1 VPAPVSNVTLD
12 NNGSTNSL
20 HLSFQSAIGDVDS
33 YAVDLVDGQ
42 SGSVVQADSLQNST
56 TEKTFRG
63 LTAGRLYRAEVTTV
77 SGDLNSTGAGK
88 EMCTVPAPVT
98 RLTVANI
105 GSSNSP
111 RVNFFRAIGDVD
123 FYNVNLSCESKQ
135 QNNIKNNIVS
145 NNKTDAFIESLTPG
159 KLYRVSM
166 TTVSGVLT
174 IILDEVAVPHTVENV
189 TLENEGTTNSLTVN
203 FTSATGDVTQYTV
216 ELVDTTNGSVVK
228 SENLSND
235 TTVHIFNGLIPGRR
249 YQVHV
254 TTVSGNCTSPPVT
267 DEMCTVPETV
277 QSVTLENNGT
287 TNSLIVNFTSA
298 TGDVTQYPVELVDT
312 TNGSVVK
319 STNLL
324 NNTTVYTFNG
334 LIPGRRYKVHV
345 TTVSGDCTSPPV
357 TAEMCT
363 VAETVQ
369 SITLENEGTTTSLTV
384 NFTSATGDVT
394 QYTVELVDT
403 TNGSVVKSEN
413 VSNDTTVHSFNGLIS
428 GRRYRVIVTT
438 VSGNC
443 TSPPVTDEMC
453 TVPETVQSVTL
464 ENNSTTNSLTVNF
477 TSATGDVTQY
487 PVELVDTANGSVV
500 KSDNLSKDTTVYI
513 FNGLIPG
520 RRYQVHVTTV
530 SGNCTSPPV
539 TDEMC
544 TVPETVQSVT
554 LENIGTT
561 NSLTVNFTSAT
572 GDVTQYPVELV
583 DTTNRSVVKSTNL
596 LNDTT
601 VYIFNGLIPG
611 RRYQVHVTTVSGNC
625 TSPPVTDEMCTV
637 PKTVQSVTLE
647 NNGTTNS
654 LTVNFTSAT
663 GDVTQYK
670 VELVDTTNRSVV
682 KSTNLLNDTTVYI
695 FNGLIP
701 GRRYQVHVTTVSGNC
716 TSPPVTDEM
725 CTVPETVQSVTLENE
740 GTTSL
745 TVNFLSATG
754 DVTQYT
760 VELVDTANGFVDKSV
775 NLSNDTT
782 VHSFNDLIPGR
793 RYQVHVTTVSGNCNS
808 TEADAEMCTDP
819 SLVTNLNLDTHHNK
833 NLSVSFDKA
842 YGNVDNYTVILTNGN
857 TSLDSIK
864 HLNPDQTE
872 CSFENLQPCTKYHVS
887 VTTSS
892 SFCRNTL
899 ESRPQLTLP
908 AAGVNYQRG
917 PCISNHPA
925 IFSPKS
931 IFFLSHVYVL
941 TDPNQVGKVTP
952 KVKNY
957 NHIDIQWVQPEG
969 NVEFFNVVLSKD
981 SSVHWAGVYNSSES
995 SHATGALAY
1004 STTYNVLVEA
1014 CCQNLCSPD
1023 VNVYETQS
1031 FSCIHFFNVP
1041 VIPLCKWLCGLC
1053 FAGPNVILI
1062 ACLTTA
1068 MIVVIACAI
1077 ENSHSVRS
1085 PRSYVELL
1093 VRRDSL
1099 TMHVIMEDTSNK
1111 KKRNPVPF
1119 SKFPDYYKKREADSG
1134 YLFSEE
1140 YQELSSVGK
1149 GQAMEAATLA
1159 ENRTKNRY
1167 TNILPF
1173 DVTRVK
1179 LASVEDI
1186 PHSDYINANY
1196 IKGHSSSREY
1206 IAAQGPLAGTR
1217 EDFWRM
1223 VWEQKVNQIV
1233 MLTNCV
1239 ERGQPK
1245 CECYWPM
1252 DITPVR
1258 YGDIGLVMEWDKP
1271 SPEWTIRHLV
1281 VKAQHKTD
1289 EKRSLYHFHFTAW
1302 PDHGVPD
1309 TTDSLTNFVRL
1320 FRTHVNTTNKGGPIV
1335 VHCRCGSSAGVGRTG
1350 TFISLDHLLQDI
1362 DKKPEIDIYGIVH
1375 DMRMSRVLMVQ
1386 TEMQY
1391 IFIHKCILKV
1401 LEEEKK
1407 KDSDYEVIYSNEG
1420 IYENNIVD
1428 NFHMEKSNQN
1438 N

>member
-1 VPAPVSNVTLD
+1 MRSHTDTMKMGSAWPGSVKHLILLAVLLIKDGFGQTTTNAPVTTTTIATTTPEPPLDVNVTASETTVELTWRDRAACDESNYNVTYVTNSPSAATGSRVRTVPSTCITSSDFYLANLTNLIPGAIYTLIIWRDSGVRWNSITRTIPAPVSNVTLD

-88 EMCTVPAPVT
+88 EMCTVP
-98 RLTVANI
+98 
-105 GSSNSP
+105 
-111 RVNFFRAIGDVD
+111 
-123 FYNVNLSCESKQ
+123 
-135 QNNIKNNIVS
+135 
-145 NNKTDAFIESLTPG
+145 
-159 KLYRVSM
+159 
-166 TTVSGVLT
+166 
-174 IILDEVAVPHTVENV
+174 HTVENV

-216 ELVDTTNGSVVK
+216 ELVDTTIGSVVK

-235 TTVHIFNGLIPGRR
+235 TTVHIFNGLIPG
-249 YQVHV
+249 Q
-254 TTVSGNCTSPPVT
+254 
-267 DEMCTVPETV
+267 
-277 QSVTLENNGT
+277 
-287 TNSLIVNFTSA
+287 
-298 TGDVTQYPVELVDT
+298 
-312 TNGSVVK
+312 
-319 STNLL
+319 
-324 NNTTVYTFNG
+324 
-334 LIPGRRYKVHV
+334 
-345 TTVSGDCTSPPV
+345 
-357 TAEMCT
+357 
-363 VAETVQ
+363 
-369 SITLENEGTTTSLTV
+369 
-384 NFTSATGDVT
+384 
-394 QYTVELVDT
+394 
-403 TNGSVVKSEN
+403 
-413 VSNDTTVHSFNGLIS
+413 
-428 GRRYRVIVTT
+428 
-438 VSGNC
+438 
-443 TSPPVTDEMC
+443 
-453 TVPETVQSVTL
+453 
-464 ENNSTTNSLTVNF
+464 
-477 TSATGDVTQY
+477 
-487 PVELVDTANGSVV
+487 
-500 KSDNLSKDTTVYI
+500 
-513 FNGLIPG
+513 
-520 RRYQVHVTTV
+520 RYQVHVTTV

-819 SLVTNLNLDTHHNK
+819 SLVTNLNLNTHHNK

-899 ESRPQLTLP
+899 ESRPQLT
-908 AAGVNYQRG
+908 Y
-917 PCISNHPA
+917 
-925 IFSPKS
+925 
-931 IFFLSHVYVL
+931 
-941 TDPNQVGKVTP
+941 PNQVGKVTP

-1023 VNVYETQS
+1023 VNVYVKT
-1031 FSCIHFFNVP
+1031 C
-1041 VIPLCKWLCGLC
+1041 
-1053 FAGPNVILI
+1053 PNVILI

-1068 MIVVIACAI
+1068 MIVVIACAV
-1077 ENSHSVRS
+1077 SGFLF
-1085 PRSYVELL
+1085 Y
-1093 VRRDSL
+1093 RRRKDKEPDRVPTNKL
-1099 TMHVIMEDTSNK
+1099 TSMR
-1111 KKRNPVPF
+1111 KRNPVPF

-1281 VKAQHKTD
+1281 VKNHKTD

-1335 VHCRCGSSAGVGRTG
+1335 VHCSAGVGRTG

-1438 N
+1438 NNENHTFLTDK